1 MSIYKMEIKNIMGKR
16 NKRNKSP
23 TDIDRLKAHIS
34 ADEIN
39 STPILKNLLNKN
51 RRIKYSSLTNLKPH
65 LTPIN
70 DIKEIKDKNE
80 IKLINNID
88 SFRQIFYEYN
98 KNQKVPRNNE
108 PKVYRGNKNYNFSK
122 IYNSIKN
129 VESLGEKE
137 MLEEI
142 KEIYK
147 NNNISLPS
155 IDNTD
160 KNLFSNNLLLTK
172 ENNIKNTIM
181 FKLSSDKSNEKSMSY
196 LKKIQKNINNKILG
210 KQNHF
215 LPKMQNRYNR
225 YYKNTYIFKNI
236 GTTKNKRESIPKSIK
251 DINNIKETINTI
263 DDLDYFFESNN
274 QQYLNYLKNP
284 KNSKMST
291 RVNSA
296 LYEKPVTNIYN
307 DINIYKLSKNK
318 IKSLDKNKEN
328 KSSFVPNDKID
339 NKVVVA
345 ENNINIYDYKSIKN
359 NINILNKNNSMD
371 NITNNNN
378 NKISN
383 LLKIKKINLNDK
395 RDGSQSSKKKVKI
408 NLQKNEQL
416 VPIKKILIKKKVK
429 NNNQKLDLSDKFN
442 IVPNKGKKKSI
453 YNYSKKSLKNSKS
466 IVEYVYDKIKE
477 KEDYNESS
485 NLIKKYMKIRSFSI
499 DSKVHPIDI
508 CNGYHNVRDYLSRN
522 DFLKK
527 YLKLKE
533 TSGYEDTSFT
543 NMQNEYYKYKTKLN
557 NLADDINKI
566 VTNL

>member
-1 MSIYKMEIKNIMGKR
+1 MEIKNIIGRR

-23 TDIDRLKAHIS
+23 TDIDRLKSHIS

-39 STPILKNLLNKN
+39 STPILNNLLNKN

-70 DIKEIKDKNE
+70 DIKGIKDKKE

-108 PKVYRGNKNYNFSK
+108 PKVYTGNKSYNFSK

-129 VESLGEKE
+129 IESLGKKE

-142 KEIYK
+142 KELYK

-155 IDNTD
+155 IDNSD

-172 ENNIKNTIM
+172 ENYIKNAIM
-181 FKLSSDKSNEKSMSY
+181 FKLSSEKSNVKSMSY

-210 KQNHF
+210 KQNNF
-215 LPKMQNRYNR
+215 LPRMHNRYNR
-225 YYKNTYIFKNI
+225 YYKDSYIFKNI
-236 GTTKNKRESIPKSIK
+236 GSANNKKESITKSIK
-251 DINNIKETINTI
+251 DINNIKQTINTI
-263 DDLDYFFESNN
+263 DDLDYFFESSN

-296 LYEKPVTNIYN
+296 FCEKTVANVYN
-307 DINIYKLSKNK
+307 DINIYKLTKNK

-328 KSSFVPNDKID
+328 KLSFVPNDKID
-339 NKVVVA
+339 NRGVA
-345 ENNINIYDYKSIKN
+345 TDNKINIYNYKSINN

-371 NITNNNN
+371 NIKKNN

-383 LLKIKKINLNDK
+383 FIKIKKINLNDK
-395 RDGSQSSKKKVKI
+395 RDESNSSKKKVKI
-408 NLQKNEQL
+408 NFQKNEQL
-416 VPIKKILIKKKVK
+416 VPIKKVSIKKRLK

-442 IVPNKGKKKSI
+442 IIPYKGKKKSF
-453 YNYSKKSLKNSKS
+453 YNYQKKSLKDSKS
-466 IVEYVYDKIKE
+466 IVEYVYDKIKK
-477 KEDYNESS
+477 KEDFNEST
-485 NLIKKYMKIRSFSI
+485 NLIKKYIKIRSFSI

-533 TSGYEDTSFT
+533 ASGYEDKSF
-543 NMQNEYYKYKTKLN
+543 NSMKNEYYKYKTKLN
-557 NLADDINKI
+557 NLADDINKVI
-566 VTNL
+566 TNL